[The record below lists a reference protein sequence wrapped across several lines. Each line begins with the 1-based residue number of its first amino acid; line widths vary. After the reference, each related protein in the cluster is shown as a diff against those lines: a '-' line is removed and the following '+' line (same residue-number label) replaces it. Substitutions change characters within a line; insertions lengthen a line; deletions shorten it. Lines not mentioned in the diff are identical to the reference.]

1 MKKGKQKNLAS
12 TTEPSVIVGRH
23 TSIFSRD
30 NSVDGIRRAE
40 SLRSPLVAYTAP
52 TNAIVELVEFGKLE
66 GRYLNYTMLSSIEPP
81 YQGLS
86 GNGERRLP
94 DQVCDRP
101 SYERIA
107 VVTTE
112 DTRFG
117 ARFFEWF
124 ESNSM
129 QQADKKGI
137 QIANLARPKL
147 PSLTEPERV
156 EFEYLFNEAQ
166 LVLRNLN
173 CCILHPTLPLRGL
186 YCGAEPIDAY
196 GGNGALRIP
205 DDAPTFELNINGVSA
220 RAIKVDDK
228 HFYVLPGSEYRLKA
242 NKDLH
247 RGIIKRRMKIE
258 KDQIL
263 SPIPGDEERMRLMSL
278 VNLGAPAKAAKT
290 LTGSHLL
297 AKVWKPV
304 PPCPFLY
311 NAG

>member
-1 MKKGKQKNLAS
+1 MKIQMQENLTS
-12 TTEPSVIVGRH
+12 NTETPVTTGRH

-40 SLRSPLVAYTAP
+40 SLRSPLVAYTSP
-52 TNAIVELVEFGKLE
+52 TNAIAQLVEFGKLE
-66 GRYLNYTMLSSIEPP
+66 NRYLNYCMLSNTEPP

-86 GNGERRLP
+86 GNGERRLA
-94 DQVCDRP
+94 DQVRDRP
-101 SYERIA
+101 GYERIA

-124 ESNSM
+124 ESYSM

-137 QIANLARPKL
+137 QIANVARPKL
-147 PSLTEPERV
+147 PPLTEPERV

-166 LVLRNLN
+166 LALRDLN

-186 YCGAEPIDAY
+186 YYSAEPIDAR
-196 GGNGALRIP
+196 GGGGALRIA
-205 DDAPTFELNINGVSA
+205 DDAPTFELNVNGVSA
-220 RAIKVDDK
+220 RAIKADEK

-247 RGIIKRRMKIE
+247 RGIIKRRMEIE
-258 KDQIL
+258 KSGIL

-297 AKVWKPV
+297 AKVWRPV
-304 PPCPFLY
+304 PSCPFLY
-311 NAG
+311 DAG